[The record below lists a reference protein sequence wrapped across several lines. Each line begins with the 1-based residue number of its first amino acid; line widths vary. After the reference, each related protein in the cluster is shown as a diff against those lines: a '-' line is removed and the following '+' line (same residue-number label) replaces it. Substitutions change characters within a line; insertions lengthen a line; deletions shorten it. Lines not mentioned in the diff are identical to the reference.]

1 MSPHTLAILTFI
13 AAPGL
18 AAADDSK
25 AVLAALQAID
35 AEIKAEH
42 FDLARADLD
51 GDGDDD
57 AFALM
62 NGQSGYRGSG
72 GGTLFVLRNDKGSFA
87 KAGAIGVVNEP
98 VYLRAAKHHGLRDLL
113 VTVGGGGAKP
123 GLAALAFDGKSYPAS
138 PGEAKAKR
146 QDDDQVLFAEAVPPF
161 RQTEKLHGI
170 SFTVT
175 SPNRKSGNSVTVTPA
190 GLEKDNAPITTEVNG
205 LITRIE
211 VADINA
217 DGSPEIYV
225 YGFDGTSQTLLAW
238 SSNSKKSLSQITLP
252 ELKDDAKHAKGW
264 RGKDEFAVVEGIL
277 ARRFPI
283 YPDDKPES
291 KPTGKTRQ
299 LQYKLHA
306 GEAGW
311 RFKLDKAVEF

>member
-1 MSPHTLAILTFI
+1 MKSTLLTSF
-13 AAPGL
+13 AVLAMLGR
-18 AAADDSK
+18 AAAQDNM

-35 AEIKAEH
+35 SEIKADH

-57 AFALM
+57 GFALM

-72 GGTLFVLRNDKGSFA
+72 GGTLFVLRNDKGTLTKVSGI
-87 KAGAIGVVNEP
+87 KVVNEP

-113 VTVGGGGAKP
+113 VTVSGGGARP
-123 GLAALAFDGKSYPAS
+123 GLAALAFDGKYYPAS
-138 PGEAKAKR
+138 PGEATAKLK
-146 QDDDQVLFAEAVPPF
+146 DDDQVIFAEPVPPF
-161 RQTEKLHGI
+161 QQTEKLHGI

-175 SPNRKSGNSVTVTPA
+175 SPNSKSGNSVTVTPA

-211 VADINA
+211 AADINA

-225 YGFDGTSQTLLAW
+225 YGFDGTGQALLAW
-238 SSNSKKSLSQITLP
+238 SANKKKSLSRITLP
-252 ELKDDAKHAKGW
+252 DLKDDAKHSRGW

-283 YPDDKPES
+283 YPDDKTES

-311 RFKLDKAVEF
+311 QFKLDKAVEF